1 MSEETKKVKVR
12 LKICGSQFVITAD
25 ESEQYIQKIAKMV
38 DERVKY
44 LDDSNPKLSLQM
56 ATIVAALNYCDQL
69 EKERVITRELIKKAD
84 ECERIARDS
93 TLRLNKLLTENEQ
106 LKEEKAGLHRVI
118 AELKAGT
125 YIEDTTYNNEYTQ
138 EAELDKIT
146 ANNDFNEKTES
157 NKNTINDNCNEKTG
171 SSKDTTNDNCIKKT
185 ESNKRTTSSPAFS
198 NSYTTTAST
207 FNSIKTTSTKLES
220 MLNSKQATTQTKI
233 KNVKNTNLLLNRDNH
248 ASIVTDEEIFNFYDE
263 NG

>member
-1 MSEETKKVKVR
+1 MGEETKKTKVR

-84 ECERIARDS
+84 ECETIARDS

-106 LKEEKAGLHRVI
+106 LREEKAGLHRVI

-125 YIEDTTYNNEYTQ
+125 YVEEQPYT
-138 EAELDKIT
+138 DDYTPDI
-146 ANNDFNEKTES
+146 KTEEPKNSSTVSPES
-157 NKNTINDNCNEKTG
+157 NK
-171 SSKDTTNDNCIKKT
+171 S
-185 ESNKRTTSSPAFS
+185 TSSS
-198 NSYTTTAST
+198 IL
-207 FNSIKTTSTKLES
+207 NSIKTASAKLDSIKSSE
-220 MLNSKQATTQTKI
+220 
-233 KNVKNTNLLLNRDNH
+233 KNVNQNINPKLKNANIFLNRDEY
-248 ASIVTDEEIFNFYDE
+248 ASVVTDEEHFKFNNE

>member
-1 MSEETKKVKVR
+1 MGEETKKTKVR

-84 ECERIARDS
+84 ECETIARDS

-106 LKEEKAGLHRVI
+106 LREEKAGLHRVI

-125 YIEDTTYNNEYTQ
+125 YVEEQPYTDDYTPNIQ
-138 EAELDKIT
+138 AE
-146 ANNDFNEKTES
+146 EP
-157 NKNTINDNCNEKTG
+157 KN
-171 SSKDTTNDNCIKKT
+171 SSSAVLPEPHKSI
-185 ESNKRTTSSPAFS
+185 SSPML
-198 NSYTTTAST
+198 
-207 FNSIKTTSTKLES
+207 NSIKTTSAKLDS
-220 MLNSKQATTQTKI
+220 I
-233 KNVKNTNLLLNRDNH
+233 KNSEQTGNRTTNKKLKNANIFLSRDEY
-248 ASIVTDEEIFNFYDE
+248 ASVVTDEEHFNLNNE